1 MVGVKDLT
9 ESGIFI
15 HVTSLFWKVNHDQKT
30 IELKFELP
38 IHYENPDIGMITEIT
53 ESIFPVLMNNGFI
66 VQDGGWNC
74 TNEELIVPCTYS
86 DESQIEKSLLDIKD
100 ELEHNNWY
108 VDIIPTIIYENSNVQ

>member
-9 ESGIFI
+9 ESGTFI
-15 HVTSLFWKVNHDQKT
+15 HVTSLFWKVNHEQKT

-53 ESIFPVLMNNGFI
+53 ESILPVLKNNGFI

-74 TNEELIVPCTYS
+74 TNEELIVPCS
-86 DESQIEKSLLDIKD
+86 FEEESQIEKSLFQIKE
-100 ELEHNNWY
+100 ELKSHEWY
-108 VDIIPTIIYENSNVQ
+108 LDIIPNFIYKD